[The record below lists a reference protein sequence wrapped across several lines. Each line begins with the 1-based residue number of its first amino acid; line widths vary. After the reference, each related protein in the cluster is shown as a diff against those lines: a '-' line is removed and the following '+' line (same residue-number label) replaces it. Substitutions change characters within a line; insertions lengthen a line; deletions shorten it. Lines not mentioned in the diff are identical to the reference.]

1 LFSRRV
7 KWPLFAALIALVL
20 AICISAGMQ
29 EAKIYNQRELA
40 KAGQQNSQP
49 GNSTAAPSHPK
60 QSEERKQ
67 EGHWYG
73 AFLNHPTDWL
83 LVLFNGI
90 LAAFTIRLFYATS
103 GLAAETAGL
112 RSAADKQS
120 ADMQASIK
128 ASIDSAKAAI
138 ASNQIAVVNTEQ
150 QLRAYVTAADVH
162 VLQHR
167 RPGTMSG
174 YGTEIP
180 GQVHTYEFSVILK
193 NGGQTPAIN
202 VRTNINLKRF
212 EGEAPNDFDFPS
224 SDLFG
229 YGLIGPQIEW
239 RTPYQVASAG
249 LVEDIGP
256 AMLLWGWIEYDDI
269 FTASGSTAR
278 HRTEFCYRVDRRRLP
293 VTNELWMGFIP
304 HDRFNAADDDCL
316 RPIDPAT
323 GQGGG

>member
-1 LFSRRV
+1 
-7 KWPLFAALIALVL
+7 
-20 AICISAGMQ
+20 MQ
-29 EAKIYNQRELA
+29 EAKIYNQRQPA
-40 KAGQQNSQP
+40 KAAQQNSQP
-49 GNSTAAPSHPK
+49 TNSPAAPSSPK

-67 EGHWYG
+67 ESHWYNT
-73 AFLNHPTDWL
+73 FLNHPTDWL

-90 LAAFTIRLFYATS
+90 LATFTIRLFYATS
-103 GLAAETAGL
+103 GLATETAGL

-128 ASIDSAKAAI
+128 AAVESARAAI
-138 ASNQIAVVNTEQ
+138 ASNQIAVVNAEQ

-162 VLQHR
+162 GLQHR
-167 RPGTMSG
+167 HPGTMSG

-180 GQVHTYEFSVILK
+180 GRIHTYEFSVILK

-224 SDLFG
+224 SNLFG
-229 YGLIGPQIEW
+229 YGLIGPNIDW
-239 RTPYQVASAG
+239 HSPYQMASAG
-249 LVEDIGP
+249 LIEDIGP
-256 AMLLWGWIEYDDI
+256 TILLWGWIEYDDI
-269 FTASGSTAR
+269 FTASGSTTR
-278 HRTEFCYRVDRRRLP
+278 HRTEFCYRVDRRQLP

-304 HDRFNAADDDCL
+304 HDKFNAADYECL

>member
-1 LFSRRV
+1 LFPRWL
-7 KWPLFAALIALVL
+7 KWPLFAAFIGLVL
-20 AICISAGMQ
+20 AICISAEMQ
-29 EAKIYNQRELA
+29 EAKIYNQSQPA
-40 KAGQQNSQP
+40 KANPQNSQSSNP
-49 GNSTAAPSHPK
+49 ATSPSNPK
-60 QSEERKQ
+60 QSEKRKQ
-67 EGHWYG
+67 EGHWYNT
-73 AFLNHPTDWL
+73 FLNHPTDWL

-112 RSAADKQS
+112 RNAADKQS
-120 ADMQASIK
+120 TDMQASIK
-128 ASIDSAKAAI
+128 AAVDSAKAAI
-138 ASNQIAVVNTEQ
+138 SSNQIAVTNAEQ
-150 QLRAYVTAADVH
+150 QLRAYVTASDVH

-180 GQVHTYEFSVILK
+180 GRIHTYEFSIVLK

-212 EGEAPNDFDFPS
+212 EGEAPNEFDFPS
-224 SDLFG
+224 SNLFG

-239 RTPYQVASAG
+239 HTPYQGASAG

-269 FTASGSTAR
+269 FTASGSTTR

-293 VTNELWMGFIP
+293 VTNELWMGFLP